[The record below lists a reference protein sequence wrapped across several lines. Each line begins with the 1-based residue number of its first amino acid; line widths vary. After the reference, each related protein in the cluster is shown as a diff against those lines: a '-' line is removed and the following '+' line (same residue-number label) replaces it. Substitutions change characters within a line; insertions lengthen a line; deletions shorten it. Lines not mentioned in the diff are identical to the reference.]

1 MAVDNFCVINILNTT
16 FINAFQHL
24 FFQTSQTI
32 QNNLKGSKMS
42 KGGGTCIKSAS
53 ANSVVVKQRWLFCI
67 LILILFV
74 ISANIGITAL
84 LLYYINVTNVRRS
97 FLRQHL
103 SILYFNN
110 YWNCVILE
118 RLNLFC
124 LYLSIASKH
133 SKENSVSSE

>member
-1 MAVDNFCVINILNTT
+1 MAVDKFCVINILNTT

-97 FLRQHL
+97 ILPKITSFYTLFQHL
-103 SILYFNN
+103 
-110 YWNCVILE
+110 LE
-118 RLNLFC
+118 LCQLRT
-124 LYLSIASKH
+124 IKVAI
-133 SKENSVSSE
+133 V